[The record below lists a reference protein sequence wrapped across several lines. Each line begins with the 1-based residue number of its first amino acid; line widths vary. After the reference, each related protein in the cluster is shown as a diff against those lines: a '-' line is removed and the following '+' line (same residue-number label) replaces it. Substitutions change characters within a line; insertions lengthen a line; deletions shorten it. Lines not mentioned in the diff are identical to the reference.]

1 MIERARERIRRIT
14 RVLWAILVLNLIV
27 ALAKIFYGM
36 ASGAVA
42 LLADGIHSLLD
53 ASGNV
58 VALIGIAVARRPPDA
73 NHPYGHRKFET
84 FAALG
89 VATLLFLGCYE
100 ISQSAWE
107 RMRHPRLPELTP
119 AILVTLL
126 LTLAINLFVVL
137 YERRQ
142 GKRLQ
147 SELLLADAAHT
158 SSDVFATLLV
168 LASFAAARL
177 RIPHADLVAA
187 GVIVLLILRAGFE
200 IVKGTIS
207 TLSDERR
214 IPPGEVEA
222 VALAAPGVLEVHNV
236 RSRGPDDDIHVDL
249 HILVAPTLPIAAA
262 HEIGHVVE
270 KRLRERW
277 AGLTDVVVHV
287 EPGLESERA
296 RLREHG
302 GLRADA

>member
-1 MIERARERIRRIT
+1 
-14 RVLWAILVLNLIV
+14 VLWAILLLNLVV
-27 ALAKIFYGM
+27 ALAKIFYGL

-58 VALIGIAVARRPPDA
+58 VALVGINAARRPPDA

-89 VATLLFLGCYE
+89 VAGLLFFGCYE
-100 ISQSAWE
+100 IGQSAWD
-107 RMRHPRLPELTP
+107 RLLHPRPPELTP

-126 LTLAINLFVVL
+126 ATLAVNVFVVL

-168 LASFAAARL
+168 LASFGATYFH
-177 RIPHADLVAA
+177 IPRADLAA
-187 GVIVLLILRAGFE
+187 TICIVLLILRAGFG

-214 IPPGEVEA
+214 IPPDEAEA

-249 HILVAPTLPIAAA
+249 HILVDPDLPIAAA

-270 KRLRERW
+270 RRLRERW
-277 AGLTDVVVHV
+277 AGLTDVVIHV
-287 EPGLESERA
+287 EPGLENERA
-296 RLREHG
+296 RVREGG
-302 GLRADA
+302 GLKADA

>member
-1 MIERARERIRRIT
+1 VIERARERIRRIT

-27 ALAKIFYGM
+27 ALAKIFYGL

-58 VALIGIAVARRPPDA
+58 VALIGISAARRPPDA

-89 VATLLFLGCYE
+89 VAGLLFLGCYE
-100 ISQSAWE
+100 IAQSAWE
-107 RMRHPRLPELTP
+107 RLRHPRPLELTP

-126 LTLAINLFVVL
+126 LTLAINVFVVL

-142 GKRLQ
+142 GRRLQ

-158 SSDVFATLLV
+158 RSDVFATLLV
-168 LASFAAARL
+168 LTSFAATRF
-177 RIPHADLVAA
+177 RIPHADLAAA

-249 HILVAPTLPIAAA
+249 HILVDPALPIAAA

-277 AGLTDVVVHV
+277 QGLSDVVVHV

-296 RLREHG
+296 RVREDG
-302 GLRADA
+302 GLRADV